1 MAEKKDHKESVGF
14 WAAIAS
20 GIGNSPLGALLGL
33 GFCMALPIL
42 AGAFAGN
49 WDGHL
54 YDRKGCVQLQEMQG
68 KVYKVDT
75 CTGDVELLKIEE
87 DKEDKDQEESNDG

>member
-1 MAEKKDHKESVGF
+1 MSQDKDRKERVDF
-14 WAAIAS
+14 WAALAS
-20 GIGNSPLGALLGL
+20 GIGNSPLGAFIGIALC
-33 GFCMALPIL
+33 FALPIGVM
-42 AGAFAGN
+42 AISAK

-54 YDRKGCVQLQEMQG
+54 SDRKGCVQLQEIQG

-87 DKEDKDQEESNDG
+87 DKEDKDQEQSNG